1 MDAVKAWVP
10 PANASTGGPLSVVFD
25 FGDNFAGAC
34 ELTIEGDT
42 SALKGES
49 VRLRYGEVL
58 LGVSADTEADGYQDV
73 FHPWWPCGGIGTQG
87 QHNCA
92 NQTDE
97 YILRGAAGAVGPQT
111 ALGRIPMRTS
121 SRAALGSATPPA
133 KNAEVYMP
141 EHAIKGG
148 R

>member
-1 MDAVKAWVP
+1 MGKKPSATALPAYTGKQPHVKPGCRAWLTWGSMLGEMDEYQISRKPQGASKATIFTAAVQ
-10 PANASTGGPLSVVFD
+10 GPS
-25 FGDNFAGAC
+25 
-34 ELTIEGDT
+34 
-42 SALKGES
+42 
-49 VRLRYGEVL
+49 LR
-58 LGVSADTEADGYQDV
+58 
-73 FHPWWPCGGIGTQG
+73 IGTQG

-141 EHAIKGG
+141 AHAIKGG